1 MSSLPA
7 LPAEKENP
15 WYDKRS
21 AFDEA
26 VRAEID
32 GRLSEGELSATFA
45 GIAEPNTF
53 TEPQTFDPAD
63 SFHIGGTLRAKL
75 TDGYAGQR
83 LHITGSDEGV
93 MPYIEVVPTTKIGT
107 DVGGSVAGIQVYNT
121 VYGGEQDAPEREF
134 VALEAKGDLYP
145 DGRMFRLGT
154 WASGTGV
161 KLPFR
166 IGVGDLN
173 ICDFRSNGAVDAE
186 ISILPRTRLR
196 AIDGEVNNTV
206 DVQRNAA
213 GTAFRAATASSVAA
227 TSSGA
232 VFLGRTRG
240 TRTAPTA
247 VQTNDRLGAIHF
259 GSYQAG
265 TPISDASQATTAYV
279 RGEAREPYTDWTKRG
294 SQLRFG
300 TTLVG
305 TPDPVDVAVL
315 ADPAANDETALLVM
329 VNRAGTKALARVSIG
344 AADSGGAGKRLL
356 TIPN

>member
-1 MSSLPA
+1 MPTYQWPERGKRPWDDELKAIVDSIN
-7 LPAEKENP
+7 AE
-15 WYDKRS
+15 
-21 AFDEA
+21 
-26 VRAEID
+26 VD
-32 GRLSEGELSATFA
+32 GRLGAEQLSAAFA
-45 GIAEPNTF
+45 GVSQANTF
-53 TEPQTFDPAD
+53 TAPQTFDPAD
-63 SFHIGGTLRAKL
+63 SFHIGDTLKAKL

-83 LHITGSDEGV
+83 LHITGSTVGV
-93 MPYIEVVPTTKIGT
+93 MPYIEVVPTTKTGT

-121 VYGGEQDAPEREF
+121 VYGGQQDVPEREF
-134 VALEAKGDLYP
+134 VALEAKGDLYA

-154 WASGTGV
+154 WASGTGE

-173 ICDFRSNGAVDAE
+173 VCDFRANGGVDAE
-186 ISILPRTRLR
+186 LALLAKTRIR

-227 TSSGA
+227 TSSSA
-232 VFLGRTRG
+232 LFLGRTRG

-247 VQTNDRLGAIHF
+247 VTTNDRLGAIHF

-265 TPISDASQATTAYV
+265 TPISDATQATTAYI
-279 RGEAREPYTDWTKRG
+279 RGEAREVYSDWTKRG
-294 SQLRFG
+294 SQIRFG
-300 TTLVG
+300 TTMLG
-305 TPDPVDVAVL
+305 TPDPTDVAVL
-315 ADPAANDETALLVM
+315 ADPSVNDETALLIL

-344 AADSGGAGKRLL
+344 AADSGGVGKRML